1 MTGALRPGR
10 DVLVDAAFVLA
21 LAVLALLPLRSSYA
35 GGYFLVAGALGAA
48 AGILLVLLVNHLPGG
63 ARLPAPLVPL
73 VLAAGYF
80 ALGGAVALGDDPAG
94 SRWPAPAAWGE
105 LSRLATRGWAQLLTT
120 LPPVD
125 GRGPL
130 VALPFLL
137 GLAAAGSAFTLAPR
151 WPAAGA
157 PAPVLAAELAAAVAL
172 GTADPGSRL
181 AVGLPVA
188 LGGLVWVALRARRR
202 VVHTGSARLAR
213 LGSAVVLLLVA
224 GTVVAAAAPV
234 LPGTG
239 TAHRRV
245 LRSTVTPP
253 LNLSD
258 FASPLVGFRKFRPAA
273 KQLADRT
280 LFHVSGLPAGTPVR
294 IATLDDYDRTV
305 WSVRNDPAGPATGA
319 ALDTFQRIG
328 ASVRVAGGG
337 RPATMTVRID
347 PAYAAAPDTSGWLPA
362 AGRLTAVHFA
372 GADRHVQTGSLRY
385 NLATGTAVVPHR
397 LRAGDRYTARVLL
410 RSPAL
415 PAAARPG
422 GRVRVDPAALAF
434 VQPWVVRWTAD
445 VDGPAWA
452 KVRAVAAH
460 LKQGA
465 YSDGG
470 PGETQFTPGHSAG
483 RLTAFL
489 GGRQLVG
496 DDEQYAATFAV
507 MANLL
512 GFPARV
518 VVGAVPEPDG
528 TVRGRDVHAWVE
540 VQLAGAGWV
549 AVPTSAFTPPT
560 TRHPQRQPLEQF
572 EDSDAAVVPPPNAV
586 RPPSSLDQL
595 AQSGSSSSRRA
606 PKPPAAGHGWRLP
619 GWVSGAL
626 NYGGPPLGL
635 VLAAVALV
643 LAIKAA
649 RRRRRRRAGTP
660 GGRVAAGW
668 RELLDQGRDLGLPV
682 TARLTRREQA
692 ELLAAPGVRPLA
704 ERADAVL
711 FGSVPADTDVPEDF
725 WVDVQRA
732 RRDLLLGVGRW
743 QRLRARVSLRSFRPL
758 DL

>member
-1 MTGALRPGR
+1 MIGRLRPGR

-21 LAVLALLPLRSSYA
+21 LAVLALLPLRSTYS
-35 GGYFLVAGALGAA
+35 GGYFLVAGAVGAL
-48 AGILLVLLVNHLPGG
+48 AGIVLAHL
-63 ARLPAPLVPL
+63 ATAVRLPAVAAPV
-73 VLAAGYF
+73 VLAAGYL

-94 SRWPAPAAWGE
+94 SRWPTPAAWGE
-105 LSRLATRGWAQLLTT
+105 LFRLATRGWAQLLTT

-137 GLAAAGSAFTLAPR
+137 GLAAGGLAQTLAARSPL
-151 WPAAGA
+151 AGA
-157 PAPVLAAELAAAVAL
+157 PVPLVAAELAAAVAL

-181 AVGLPVA
+181 AAGLPVA
-188 LGGLVWVALRARRR
+188 LGLLVWVALRARRR
-202 VVHTGSARLAR
+202 IVHSGPVRVGRLAT
-213 LGSAVVLLLVA
+213 AVVVLAGA

-239 TAHRRV
+239 VAHRRV
-245 LRSTVTPP
+245 VRSSVTPP
-253 LNLSD
+253 LDLSD

-273 KQLADRT
+273 KQLADRR
-280 LFHVSGLPAGTPVR
+280 LFTVSGLPAGTPVR
-294 IATLDDYDRTV
+294 IATLDDYDRSV

-328 ASVRVAGGG
+328 ATVRVPGGG
-337 RPATMTVRID
+337 RPATMTVRVD
-347 PAYAAAPDTSGWLPA
+347 APYTAAPDTSGWLPG
-362 AGRLTAVHFA
+362 AGRLTAVRFA
-372 GADRHVQTGSLRY
+372 GRDRHALAGSLRY
-385 NLATGTAVVPHR
+385 NLATGTAVLPRR

-415 PAAARPG
+415 PAARSNTRPG
-422 GRVRVDPAALAF
+422 GRVRLDPAAVSF
-434 VQPWVVRWTAD
+434 VQPWTVRWTAD
-445 VDGPAWA
+445 VAGSAWA
-452 KVRAVAAH
+452 KVLAVAAH

-489 GGRQLVG
+489 NGRQLVG
-496 DDEQYAATFAV
+496 DDEQYAATFAL

-518 VVGAVPEPDG
+518 VVGAVPEAG
-528 TVRGRDVHAWVE
+528 GAVLGRDVHAWVE
-540 VQLAGAGWV
+540 VLVAGSGWV
-549 AVPTSAFTPPT
+549 AVPTSTFTPPV
-560 TRHPQRQPLEQF
+560 TRHPQRQPLEQL

-595 AQSGSSSSRRA
+595 AQAGGTSSR
-606 PKPPAAGHGWRLP
+606 KPPRTATARSAWHLP
-619 GWVSGAL
+619 GWVRGVL
-626 NYGGPPLGL
+626 TYGGPPVGL
-635 VLAAVALV
+635 VLAV
-643 LAIKAA
+643 LALILGVKAL

-668 RELLDQGRDLGLPV
+668 RELLDAGRDLGVPV

-692 ELLAAPGVRPLA
+692 DLLAAPGVRPLA

-711 FGSVPADTDVPEDF
+711 FSGAAAGGGVPEDF

-743 QRLRARVSLRSFRPL
+743 QRWRARVSLRSFRAIGL
-758 DL
+758 

>member
-1 MTGALRPGR
+1 MRALRPGR
-10 DVLVDAAFVLA
+10 DVLVDAAFALVLTVLA
-21 LAVLALLPLRSSYA
+21 VLPLRSTYA
-35 GGYFLVAGALGAA
+35 GWYFLVTAAIGAL
-48 AGILLVLLVNHLPGG
+48 AGLVLAHLCTT
-63 ARLPAPLVPL
+63 ARVPAAPVPV
-73 VLAAGYF
+73 VLAAGYL

-94 SRWPAPAAWGE
+94 GRWPTPAAWGE
-105 LSRLATRGWAQLLTT
+105 LWRLATRGWAQLLTT

-125 GRGPL
+125 GHGPL

-137 GLAAAGSAFTLAPR
+137 GLAGGGLGLTAAARWPVAGS
-151 WPAAGA
+151 
-157 PAPVLAAELAAAVAL
+157 PAPVIAAELAAAVAL

-188 LGGLVWVALRARRR
+188 LGLLVWIALRARRR
-202 VVHTGSARLAR
+202 IVHSGPARVTRLA
-213 LGSAVVLLLVA
+213 SAAVVLAVA
-224 GTVVAAAAPV
+224 GTVVALAAPV

-245 LRSTVTPP
+245 LRTTVTPP
-253 LNLSD
+253 LDLSD

-273 KQLADRT
+273 KQLADRR
-280 LFHVSGLPAGTPVR
+280 LFTVTGLPAGTPVR
-294 IATLDDYDRTV
+294 IATLDDYDRSV
-305 WSVRNDPAGPATGA
+305 WTVRNDPAGPATGT

-328 ASVRVAGGG
+328 ATVRVPGGG
-337 RPATMTVRID
+337 RAATMTVRVAA
-347 PAYAAAPDTSGWLPA
+347 PYASAPDTSGWLPA
-362 AGRLTAVHFA
+362 AGRLRAVHFT
-372 GADRHVQTGSLRY
+372 GADRHALAGSLRY
-385 NLATGTAVVPHR
+385 NLATGTAVVPRR

-415 PAAARPG
+415 PRSARPG
-422 GRVRVDPAALAF
+422 GRVRLDPAVTSF
-434 VQPWVVRWTAD
+434 VQPWTVRWSAD
-445 VDGPAWA
+445 AGGSPWA
-452 KVRAVAAH
+452 KVLAMAAH
-460 LKQGA
+460 LRQGA

-489 GGRQLVG
+489 NGRQLVG
-496 DDEQYAATFAV
+496 DDEQYAATFAL

-518 VVGAVPEPDG
+518 VVGAVPEADG
-528 TVRGRDVHAWVE
+528 AVRGRDVHAWVE
-540 VQLAGAGWV
+540 VLLAGSGWV
-549 AVPTSAFTPPT
+549 SVPTSTFTPPS
-560 TRHPQRQPLEQF
+560 TRHPQRQPLEQL

-595 AQSGSSSSRRA
+595 AQAGGTSSRR
-606 PKPPAAGHGWRLP
+606 PPRASTASSAWHLP
-619 GWVSGAL
+619 GWVRGVL
-626 NYGGPPLGL
+626 TYGGPPLGL
-635 VLAAVALV
+635 VLAVVALI
-643 LAIKAA
+643 LAVKAL

-704 ERADAVL
+704 ERADATL
-711 FGSVPADTDVPEDF
+711 FGAAPAGVGVPEDF
-725 WVDVQRA
+725 WMDVQRV
-732 RRDLLLGVGRW
+732 RRELLLGVGRW
-743 QRLRARVSLRSFRPL
+743 QRWRARVSLRSFRPI